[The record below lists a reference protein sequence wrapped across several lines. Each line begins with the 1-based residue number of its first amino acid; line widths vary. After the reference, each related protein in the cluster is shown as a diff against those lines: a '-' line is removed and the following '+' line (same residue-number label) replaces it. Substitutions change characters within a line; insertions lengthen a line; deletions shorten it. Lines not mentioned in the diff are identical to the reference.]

1 MAFGTCA
8 TIEIQPGC
16 TPWPAADFAAL
27 YQQRWRIKEAFRPLK
42 CRLKL
47 EQFGGE
53 TPQAIRQEF
62 HAAILLHNLAIV
74 AAQDVLTQ
82 QGLDAATQVPN
93 LTHATHLVRLYLPQL
108 QADPASIDRIGPAL
122 LDGIAGQISKRRP
135 DKPAP
140 PRKPNRKKPC
150 HHRAYKLAP
159 VLCCWLIFATVAW
172 RSGMLFDPQRPALT
186 PPAASIPL
194 PPAPSARRTTPTS
207 GRPEC

>member
-1 MAFGTCA
+1 MGLYWHGAGSCLCQRTSTSLAHTQFTLPSGSS
-8 TIEIQPGC
+8 QPLSNRRC
-16 TPWPAADFAAL
+16 PS
-27 YQQRWRIKEAFRPLK
+27 RWRPTSCSCTDRVSTRSLALACQLPS
-42 CRLKL
+42 CRRLPD
-47 EQFGGE
+47 GSA
-53 TPQAIRQEF
+53 PR
-62 HAAILLHNLAIV
+62 
-74 AAQDVLTQ
+74 VL
-82 QGLDAATQVPN
+82 
-93 LTHATHLVRLYLPQL
+93 
-108 QADPASIDRIGPAL
+108 IDRLGPAL